1 MPATAR
7 IAFTT
12 MSTGMMSTMPS
23 GMPGNSGICPSPYA
37 RMIGSAILKPSI
49 HPGAGWNSALS
60 MIDGRTIDSGS
71 SSRSA
76 SSSTARSPIAFVNV

>member
-1 MPATAR
+1 VAATAS

-12 MSTGMMSTMPS
+12 KSTGMMSEMPS
-23 GMPGNSGICPSPYA
+23 GIPGNSGSVPRPYA

-49 HPGAGWNSALS
+49 HPGYGWAYADS
-60 MIDGRTIDSGS
+60 MIDGRTIDSG
-71 SSRSA
+71 RSCSVA